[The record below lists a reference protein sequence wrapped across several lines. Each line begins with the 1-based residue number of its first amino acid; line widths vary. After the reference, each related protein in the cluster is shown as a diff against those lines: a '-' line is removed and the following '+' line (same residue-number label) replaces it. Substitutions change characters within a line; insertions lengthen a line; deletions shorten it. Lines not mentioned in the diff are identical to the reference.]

1 MAEPH
6 RDDSN
11 QSVPAG
17 AAARAAAALALHAVR
32 DRGRSLPEALKELPA
47 LNDERDKPLVQEL
60 CYGALRALPRLEA
73 LAGLLLHKPL
83 KRDDGD
89 LLALLLIGLY
99 QLTDTRIPDHAAVAA
114 TVEAARTLGKVWAS
128 ALVNA
133 LLRRFLREREQLLA
147 RAQRS
152 PSAKWLFPDWLLR
165 RFQSAWPDDWQ
176 TIVAASNARPPMT
189 LRVNRLRSTRAAY
202 AARLAAAGLTARPT
216 AYAGSGL
223 RLDSPVPTAHL
234 PGFADGL
241 VSVQDAGAQLAADL
255 LDAAA
260 GDRVLDA
267 CAAPGGKTAHILE
280 RAGDRLDLTALDADP
295 KRLERVRE
303 NLQRLGLS
311 ARIQVGDAA
320 APAGEWAQ
328 APFDRILLDAPCS
341 ATGVVRR
348 HPDIKWL
355 RRESDIAA
363 LSELQARM
371 LDSLWHLLAPGGTL
385 LYATCSLLP
394 EENERRIQDFL
405 GRRTDSREMPLD
417 VGWGVARAAGRQT
430 LPQEGGMDGFY
441 YAKLKKE
448 GA

>member
-6 RDDSN
+6 RNDAN
-11 QSVPAG
+11 QAVPAG
-17 AAARAAAALALHAVR
+17 AAARAAAALALRAVR
-32 DRGRSLPEALKELPA
+32 DRGRSLTEALKELPPLA
-47 LNDERDKPLVQEL
+47 DERDRPLVQEL
-60 CYGALRALPRLEA
+60 CYGTLRTLPRLEA
-73 LAGLLLHKPL
+73 LADLLLHKPL

-99 QLTDTRIPDHAAVAA
+99 QLTDTRVPDHAAVAA

-128 ALVNA
+128 ALMNA

-147 RAQRS
+147 RARRS
-152 PSAKWLFPDWLLR
+152 PSARWLFPGWLLR
-165 RFQSAWPDDWQ
+165 RFQNAWPDDWR
-176 TIVAASNARPPMT
+176 TIVTASNARPPMT

-202 AARLAAAGLTARPT
+202 AARLAAAGLTASPT

-223 RLDSPVPTAHL
+223 LLDSPVTTAHL

-255 LDAAA
+255 LDATA
-260 GDRVLDA
+260 GERVLDA

-280 RAGDRLDLTALDADP
+280 RAGNRLDLTALDADP

-303 NLQRLGLS
+303 NLQRLGLA

-320 APAGEWAQ
+320 APTGEWAKAQ
-328 APFDRILLDAPCS
+328 FDRILLDAPCS
-341 ATGVVRR
+341 ATGVIRR

-355 RRESDIAA
+355 RRESDVAA
-363 LSELQARM
+363 LCKLQARM
-371 LDSLWHLLAPGGTL
+371 LDALWRLLAPGGTF
-385 LYATCSLLP
+385 LYVTCSLLP
-394 EENERRIQDFL
+394 EENERQIQDFL
-405 GRRTDSREMPLD
+405 GRRADAREMPLA
-417 VGWGVARAAGRQT
+417 VGWGLARAAGRQT
-430 LPQEGGMDGFY
+430 LPQEDGMDGFY
-441 YAKLKKE
+441 YAKLGKV